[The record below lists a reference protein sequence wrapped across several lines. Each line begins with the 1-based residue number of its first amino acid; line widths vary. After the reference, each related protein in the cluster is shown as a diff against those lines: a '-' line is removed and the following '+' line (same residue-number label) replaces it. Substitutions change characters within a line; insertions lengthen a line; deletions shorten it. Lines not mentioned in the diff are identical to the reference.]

1 MIGGMLTAT
10 VLAVFLVPVFF
21 VAIRKLSHQDK
32 NPTPPRGTEDGRK
45 ANIRG
50 WGGSRVKCPTLFVC
64 AGVVAA
70 LSACTMEPRY
80 ERPTAPVPVTW
91 AGSAA
96 GAKIKPRWRTSAGGS
111 SFPDPMLQR
120 LIALALANNRDLR
133 VAVLNV
139 QAAQAQ
145 YRIQRAD
152 LFPTIAASGVE
163 EVEKYPAG
171 VVGTTPT
178 GTSTGTA
185 GAAGSSV
192 PGGTT
197 IRFFE
202 VGVGFTSYELDLFG
216 KIRSMNHAALE
227 RYFENAET
235 RRSSQLTLVAEV
247 ASAYL
252 AILAD
257 ETILKVTRETLDS
270 QTASYDLT
278 KKSLDAGTTTA
289 LALRQAATTV
299 DTARANLA
307 EYSRQAAQDRN
318 ALMVLIGVPIPEDI
332 VFTTDIS
339 VETMSAELPVG
350 IPSEVLARRPDVL
363 SAEHQLI
370 SANADI
376 GAARAA
382 FFPSITLTGNYGTAS
397 TQLSGLFK
405 PGSSAWTFSPQIS
418 LPIFA
423 GGANVA
429 NLDLSKI
436 EKNVYISQYE
446 KTLQSAFVKS
456 MTPWRRGSPSTS
468 NWRRSAHSW
477 TTLPNLIVW
486 PTCGSGMAS
495 TASCPYW
502 TPSGRCIR
510 RNRPSSAWSCNDYRI
525 WQRSTRASA
534 EE

>member
-1 MIGGMLTAT
+1 M
-10 VLAVFLVPVFF
+10 
-21 VAIRKLSHQDK
+21 K
-32 NPTPPRGTEDGRK
+32 
-45 ANIRG
+45 
-50 WGGSRVKCPTLFVC
+50 GSALIT
-64 AGVVAA
+64 VAA
-70 LSACTMEPRY
+70 AITVLSACTLEPHY
-80 ERPTAPVPVTW
+80 ERPAAPVPPTW

-96 GAKIKPRWRTSAGGS
+96 GAADKASVADVGWRQF
-111 SFPDPMLQR
+111 FPDPVLQR
-120 LIALALANNRDLR
+120 LVAIALANNRDLR

-152 LFPTIAASGVE
+152 LFPTISATGLE
-163 EVEKYPAG
+163 QVEKYPSGVLGTGAG
-171 VVGTTPT
+171 GAT
-178 GTSTGTA
+178 GTPI
-185 GAAGSSV
+185 
-192 PGGTT
+192 PGGT
-197 IRFFE
+197 IFRFFE

-216 KIRSMNHAALE
+216 KIRSLNHAALE
-227 RYFENAET
+227 QYFENAET

-257 ETILKVTRETLDS
+257 ETILKVTRDTLDS

-307 EYSRQAAQDRN
+307 EYTRQAAQDRN
-318 ALMVLIGVPIPEDI
+318 ALMLLLGTPIPEDI
-332 VFTTDIS
+332 VFSTDINA
-339 VETMSAELPVG
+339 ETMSADLPVG
-350 IPSEVLARRPDVL
+350 VPSEVLTRRPDVL
-363 SAEHQLI
+363 AAEHQLI

-405 PGSSAWTFSPQIS
+405 RGSSAWTFSPQIS
-418 LPIFA
+418 VPIFA

-436 EKNVYISQYE
+436 EKNVYIAQYE
-446 KTLQSAFVKS
+446 KALQSAFREVDDALAARK
-456 MTPWRRGSPSTS
+456 TLDDQL
-468 NWRRSAHSW
+468 SAQRALLDDSSESYRLADMRFRNGVDSYLPVLDAQRALYSAQQAVVGLELQRLQNMA
-477 TTLPNLIVW
+477 TLYKAL
-486 PTCGSGMAS
+486 GGGMKE
-495 TASCPYW
+495 
-502 TPSGRCIR
+502 
-510 RNRPSSAWSCNDYRI
+510 D
-525 WQRSTRASA
+525 
-534 EE
+534 

>member
-1 MIGGMLTAT
+1 MRLSAVVICAAT
-10 VLAVFLVPVFF
+10 
-21 VAIRKLSHQDK
+21 I
-32 NPTPPRGTEDGRK
+32 
-45 ANIRG
+45 
-50 WGGSRVKCPTLFVC
+50 
-64 AGVVAA
+64 AA
-70 LSACTMEPRY
+70 LSACTMEPHY
-80 ERPTAPVPVTW
+80 ARPAAPVAPTW
-91 AGSAA
+91 NGSAA
-96 GAKIKPRWRTSAGGS
+96 GAADKTDVADLGWRQF
-111 SFPDPMLQR
+111 FPDPMLQR

-152 LFPTIAASGVE
+152 LFPTVSATGLE

-171 VVGTTPT
+171 VLGSS
-178 GTSTGTA
+178 STGASSGA
-185 GAAGSSV
+185 GATI
-192 PGGTT
+192 PGGETF
-197 IRFFE
+197 RYYE

-227 RYFENAET
+227 LYFENEET

-307 EYSRQAAQDRN
+307 EYTRQAEQDRN
-318 ALMVLIGVPIPEDI
+318 ALMILIGVPIPEDI
-332 VFTTDIS
+332 VFSTDINA
-339 VETMSAELPVG
+339 ETMSADLPVG
-350 IPSEVLARRPDVL
+350 VPSEVLTRRPDVL
-363 SAEHQLI
+363 AAEHQLV

-382 FFPSITLTGNYGTAS
+382 FFPSIMLTGNYGTAS

-405 PGSSAWTFSPQIS
+405 KGSSAWTFSPQIS
-418 LPIFA
+418 VPIFA

-436 EKNVYISQYE
+436 EKNVYIAQYE
-446 KTLQSAFVKS
+446 KTLQSAFREVDDALAA
-456 MTPWRRGSPSTS
+456 RGTLDEQLAAQRALLDDSSEEYRLAEMRFRNGIDSFLPVLDAQRALYSAQQAVVSLELQRLQNMATLYKALGGGMKEDS
-468 NWRRSAHSW
+468 SAH
-477 TTLPNLIVW
+477 
-486 PTCGSGMAS
+486 
-495 TASCPYW
+495 
-502 TPSGRCIR
+502 
-510 RNRPSSAWSCNDYRI
+510 
-525 WQRSTRASA
+525 
-534 EE
+534 